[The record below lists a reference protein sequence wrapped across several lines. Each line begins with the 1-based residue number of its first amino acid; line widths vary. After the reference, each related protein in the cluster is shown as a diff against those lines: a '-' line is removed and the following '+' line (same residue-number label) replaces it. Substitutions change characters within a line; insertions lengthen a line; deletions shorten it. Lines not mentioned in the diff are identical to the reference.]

1 MRKIAWIM
9 LLATGLTWNL
19 ESNAQ
24 QVVKVI
30 KLPEL
35 QSYLAQQDDTI
46 RVVNFWA
53 TWCKPCVMELPHFL
67 ETYQEM
73 KSQKVQFLFVS
84 LDFVQ
89 DYEKRL
95 APFVK
100 NRKMTAPVV
109 LLDEPDYN
117 SWIDKIDPRW
127 EGAIPATLIVNNKT
141 KLREFVNGELS
152 KENLISKIT
161 KNL

>member
-1 MRKIAWIM
+1 MRKLSVTLAFAFC
-9 LLATGLTWNL
+9 LLASASMYGQNK
-19 ESNAQ
+19 
-24 QVVKVI
+24 VKVI

-35 QSYLAQQDDTI
+35 QSYLAKHDDTV

-67 ETYQEM
+67 ETYREM

-89 DYEKRL
+89 DYNKRL
-95 APFVK
+95 LPFVK
-100 NRKMTAPVV
+100 NRKLDAPVV

-117 SWIDKIDPRW
+117 SWIDLIDPSW
-127 EGAIPATLIVNNKT
+127 EGAIPATMIVNNKT
-141 KLREFVNGELS
+141 KKKEFVNGELS
-152 KENLISKIT
+152 KEMLISKIN
-161 KNL
+161 KKL